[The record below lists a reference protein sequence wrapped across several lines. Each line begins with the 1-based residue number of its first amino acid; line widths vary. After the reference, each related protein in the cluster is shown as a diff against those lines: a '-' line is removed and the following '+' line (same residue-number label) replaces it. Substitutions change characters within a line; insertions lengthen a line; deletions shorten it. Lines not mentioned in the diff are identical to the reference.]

1 MKDPLDSWFPTL
13 GTQKATLSNFNDTL
27 TEDKRKTGI
36 MFIRQC
42 PISRIF
48 STALEVKQLEDG
60 RLVGNELECAMVR
73 RMGGLEKSE
82 AQNSSLESQREPSL
96 VWLVFFCFFCF

>member
-1 MKDPLDSWFPTL
+1 MVGGGGVYEH
-13 GTQKATLSNFNDTL
+13 GTEIGTRCQ
-27 TEDKRKTGI
+27 
-36 MFIRQC
+36 
-42 PISRIF
+42 ISRIF

-82 AQNSSLESQREPSL
+82 AQNLSLESQREPSL
-96 VWLVFFCFFCF
+96 VWLV